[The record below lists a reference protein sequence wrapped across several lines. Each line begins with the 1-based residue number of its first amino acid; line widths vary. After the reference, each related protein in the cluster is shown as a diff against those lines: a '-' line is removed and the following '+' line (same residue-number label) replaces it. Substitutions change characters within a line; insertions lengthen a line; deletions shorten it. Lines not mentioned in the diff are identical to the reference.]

1 MAFARDTAIA
11 VAGSVG
17 KGGLANSKTVAYM
30 NEGDTALVAGR
41 FVALS
46 ANGVKALS
54 AKTDVVAGVVVRTV
68 IKDETVKGEVC
79 DVMHIGVADSIW
91 VEVAKDATVA
101 RGNTVYVV
109 VVENADKK
117 AGTIQGQKD
126 ETNAIATPFTVIAV
140 ADGVAEVTRL

>member
-79 DVMHIGVADSIW
+79 DVRI
-91 VEVAKDATVA
+91 
-101 RGNTVYVV
+101 
-109 VVENADKK
+109 KK
-117 AGTIQGQKD
+117 NCIPLCLPKW
-126 ETNAIATPFTVIAV
+126 
-140 ADGVAEVTRL
+140 